1 MKKILVLFLT
11 VCMLFSLTS
20 CGNKPEVD
28 SPDTSG
34 IGTEEVEENAKRE
47 PVQPAPADVIVGE
60 YTLSA
65 EYLSFDE
72 PIINDESGNPDM
84 DVLGDTVYVSD
95 GGSQVML
102 YTLEG
107 SALTY
112 VKTVSVEDTGDS
124 ISVDGTGKIY
134 ADGGVFEA
142 TVYDPESNASGTA
155 VASGELT
162 ASKNSNFALTYFPGR
177 ETVTMI
183 KDNVASDWLID
194 GEAGLG
200 KFQGISIIEIV
211 GDTVVIGGED
221 AENYIMGAFDMDG
234 NQQMLSNDSLAG
246 TLPSAVIKTDNGYI
260 SSSVNEMTFVN
271 AEGNIIGEA
280 DAKQLFGIADNT
292 LWIYEMAP
300 LSDGSFL
307 VLAQLSNSDV
317 DGNEIVLFKVSGF

>member
-280 DAKQLFGIADNT
+280 DAKQLFGIDDNT